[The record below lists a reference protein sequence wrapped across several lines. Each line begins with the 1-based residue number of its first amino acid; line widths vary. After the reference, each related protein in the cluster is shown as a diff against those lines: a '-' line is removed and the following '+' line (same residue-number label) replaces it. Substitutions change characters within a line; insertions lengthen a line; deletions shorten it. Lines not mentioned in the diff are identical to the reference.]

1 MGDRVVCFDWGGVLL
16 RICRS
21 WAEGCAA
28 AGLDVRGQVQAP
40 ELVTRRRAISEQYQI
55 GRMSTDE
62 YAEAMSRA
70 MGGVYLPSEVLR
82 VHDAWLIEEYPG
94 VDRVVAELHATRS
107 VRTALL
113 SNTNALHWE
122 RHAPSR
128 GLRHFPTAGSLHH
141 PHASHLM
148 GRAKPGLEIY
158 REFESLVGVRGA
170 SIIFFDDLPENIAA
184 AQSLGWHA
192 VRIDHEGDTATQIR
206 AALGTADVLP
216 PR

>member
-21 WAEGCAA
+21 WAEGCKA
-28 AGLDVRGQVQAP
+28 AGLDVRGEVQTP

-55 GRMSTDE
+55 GRLSTEE
-62 YAEAMSRA
+62 YAVSMSRA
-70 MGGVYLPSEVLR
+70 MDGVYSPGEVLR

-94 VDRVVAELHATRS
+94 VDRVVTDLHGARG

-122 RHAPSR
+122 RHRPSR

-148 GRAKPGLEIY
+148 GCAKPGLDIY
-158 REFESLVGVRGA
+158 KQFESLVGARA
-170 SIIFFDDLPENIAA
+170 DSIIFFDDLPDNVAA
-184 AQSLGWHA
+184 AASLGWRA
-192 VRIDHEGDTATQIR
+192 VWIDHEGDTAAQIR
-206 AALGTADVLP
+206 RTLLAERVLAAT
-216 PR
+216 

>member
-21 WAEGCAA
+21 WAEGCKA
-28 AGLDVRGQVQAP
+28 AGLDVRGEVQTP
-40 ELVTRRRAISEQYQI
+40 DLVTRRRAISEQYQI
-55 GRMSTDE
+55 GRLSTEEYGVSMSH
-62 YAEAMSRA
+62 A
-70 MGGVYLPSEVLR
+70 MGGVYSPGEVLR

-94 VDRVVAELHATRS
+94 VDRVVADLHAARG

-122 RHAPSR
+122 RHRPSR

-148 GRAKPGLEIY
+148 GCAKPGVDIY
-158 REFESLVGVRGA
+158 TQFESLVGARGDA
-170 SIIFFDDLPENIAA
+170 IIFFDDLSDNIAA
-184 AQSLGWHA
+184 ARSLGWRA
-192 VRIDHEGDTATQIR
+192 VLIDHEGDTAAQIR
-206 AALGTADVLP
+206 RALVAERVLAAS
-216 PR
+216 